1 MGSTVVAST
10 SVLNSASTDPKDSI
24 TVYNKPIKYLLIH
37 VGLGI
42 AAAWIP
48 WIIPCMLIYQGLQLL
63 LKKRFFLFEWK
74 VGEGNTP
81 QHTVVKILEFFIGYA
96 IALMLRNTLSI

>member
-1 MGSTVVAST
+1 MGTTVVAST
-10 SVLNSASTDPKDSI
+10 DSKDAKDAKDPI
-24 TVYNKPIKYLLIH
+24 TVYNKPIKYLLVH

-48 WIIPCMLIYQGLQLL
+48 WIIPSMLIYQGLQLL
-63 LKKRFFLFEWK
+63 LRKRFFLFEWK